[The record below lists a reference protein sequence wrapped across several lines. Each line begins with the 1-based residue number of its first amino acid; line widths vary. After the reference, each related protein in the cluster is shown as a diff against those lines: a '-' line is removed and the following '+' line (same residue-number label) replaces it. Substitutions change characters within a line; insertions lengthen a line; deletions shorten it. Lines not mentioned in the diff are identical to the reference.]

1 MHRPNDYVAES
12 SHDIYQ
18 RLLWGI
24 GFFLHILQVKQNNLS
39 SFENNL
45 QYFASH
51 FNFCIPSV
59 FFLNYVKP
67 GEDSQSVT
75 LQTRDKTTSLEN
87 ICK

>member
-1 MHRPNDYVAES
+1 MR
-12 SHDIYQ
+12 
-18 RLLWGI
+18 I
-24 GFFLHILQVKQNNLS
+24 GFFFAYFARKQNNLS

>member
-1 MHRPNDYVAES
+1 MIMLQSLHMISIKDYYEEL
-12 SHDIYQ
+12 D
-18 RLLWGI
+18 
-24 GFFLHILQVKQNNLS
+24 FFLHILQVKQNNLS

-51 FNFCIPSV
+51 FYFRIPSV

>member
-1 MHRPNDYVAES
+1 MIMLQSLHMISIKDYYEEL
-12 SHDIYQ
+12 D
-18 RLLWGI
+18 
-24 GFFLHILQVKQNNLS
+24 FFLHILQVKQNNLS

-45 QYFASH
+45 QYFASL

-67 GEDSQSVT
+67 DEDSQSVT